1 MRIDFH
7 SHLLPAVDDG
17 SQSVEQ
23 SIDALRA
30 FAAQGVDVVV
40 TTPHFDASL
49 TRSPVALASRLAE
62 FDAAWDAL
70 QSVIALTPGL
80 PTLKRGTEV
89 MLDEPD
95 ADLSDPR
102 IRLDGSVFVLCEFPS
117 LRLPTNAEWGIAN
130 LISRGWQP
138 VVAHPERY
146 RNQESGLASLRR
158 LREAGALFQANA
170 GSLLGQHGELAERV
184 AWRLLALGWVDYLSS
199 DYHARGAPATARAVE
214 LLTES
219 GAGDHAIRLTHE
231 NPARLLAGE
240 RPLPTEPFARTTA
253 TAPWWQR
260 LISRRG
266 GKGT

>member
-30 FAAQGVDVVV
+30 FAAQGVGVVL

-49 TRSPVALASRLAE
+49 TRNAAALAARLAQ

-70 QSVIALTPGL
+70 QAAIAVTPGL

-95 ADLSDPR
+95 VELADPR
-102 IRLDGSVFVLCEFPS
+102 IRLDGSAFVLCEFPS
-117 LRLPTNAEWGIAN
+117 LRLPPNAEWGIGN
-130 LISRGWQP
+130 LIGRGWQP

-146 RNQESGLASLRR
+146 RNQEQGLASLRR
-158 LREAGALFQANA
+158 LREAGALFQVNA

-184 AWRLLALGWVDYLSS
+184 AWRLLALGWADYLAS
-199 DYHARGAPATARAVE
+199 DFHSRGTPATARAVE
-214 LLTES
+214 LLTHA
-219 GAGDHAIRLTHE
+219 GAGDHAIRLTEE

-240 RPLPTEPFARTTA
+240 RPLPIAPFARTAPTL
-253 TAPWWQR
+253 PWWQR
-260 LISRRG
+260 LTGRRG
-266 GKGT
+266 GKST

>member
-17 SQSVEQ
+17 SKSVEQ
-23 SIDALRA
+23 SVGALRA
-30 FAAQGVDVVV
+30 FSAQGVDVVV

-70 QSVIALTPGL
+70 QAVIAVTPGL
-80 PTLKRGTEV
+80 PTLRRGTEV

-95 ADLSDPR
+95 VDLSDSR

-117 LRLPTNAEWGIAN
+117 LRLPTNAEWGIRN
-130 LISRGWQP
+130 LIDRGWQP

-146 RNQESGLASLRR
+146 RNHEPGLASLRR
-158 LREAGALFQANA
+158 LREAGALFQVNA
-170 GSLLGQHGELAERV
+170 GSLLSQHGELAERV
-184 AWRLLALGWVDYLSS
+184 AWRLLAMGWVDYLSS
-199 DYHARGAPATARAVE
+199 DYHARGVPATAEAVA
-214 LLTES
+214 LLAEC
-219 GAGDHAIRLTHE
+219 GAGDHAIRLTEE
-231 NPARLLAGE
+231 NPSRLLAGE
-240 RPLPTEPFARTTA
+240 RPLAVQPFVRIAR

-260 LISRRG
+260 LLRRRG
-266 GKGT
+266 GKDQ